1 MLNIT
6 FYEVTL
12 NRNILYIDNFLQF
25 DTTMNK
31 RILNAFKIIAGI
43 LGIVIAVIAYS
54 HYTKPKT
61 RTNKRQMSGERTTAK
76 PKKLETG
83 TNTSKVITDDK
94 NFRNEFN
101 TWQVRLSTVPSNTS
115 NGISVNEGNYV
126 FSDINYSKG
135 KTLEHRKIIS
145 KDGNIIGTDTI
156 SRVAFKRKISKVLPE
171 KKYQNYVVFLE
182 PNKQGEHNLILRDVK
197 HSQKRNGKI
206 VTYKDIIIKDSQ
218 SDGNFEIRLSGN
230 HNSKVHWVQYSEIYE
245 LSDKIL
251 LISNRDGTIL
261 INLENESGRYL
272 DVNEIE
278 SIFPSDS
285 ANIFFVIDKIK
296 NKGEKLFSIDI
307 NQPSD
312 AVKTKYNKFY
322 SQNYKDYLKVI
333 RGNNTI
339 NVLFKTQ
346 GGARQITGEEK
357 LILEIYRINGE
368 HLGTKKFENID
379 TNWFNSDLIYD
390 KENNRILTLV
400 KHNVNNEIFYK
411 IYSFDSDANKNYKFF
426 K

>member
-1 MLNIT
+1 MKKGI
-6 FYEVTL
+6 F
-12 NRNILYIDNFLQF
+12 
-25 DTTMNK
+25 K
-31 RILNAFKIIAGI
+31 AFKFFVAIVVV
-43 LGIVIAVIAYS
+43 VIAVKAYS
-54 HYTKPKT
+54 HYTKPKA
-61 RTNKRQMSGERTTAK
+61 RTNTRQMSDERTTK
-76 PKKLETG
+76 IKNLETDK
-83 TNTSKVITDDK
+83 NTSKTITNDE
-94 NFRNEFN
+94 NLSSEFN
-101 TWQVRLSTVPSNTS
+101 SWQVRLSTVPSNTS
-115 NGISVNEGNYV
+115 NGISVNKGNYI
-126 FSDINYSKG
+126 FSDINYSNG
-135 KTLEHRKIIS
+135 KTSAHRQIIS
-145 KDGNIIGTDTI
+145 KDGNIIGRDTI
-156 SRVAFKRKISKVLPE
+156 SQVVAKRKKSKILPE
-171 KKYQNYVVFLE
+171 KKHQNYIIFLE
-182 PNKQGEHNLILRDVK
+182 PNKQGQHDLILRDVK
-197 HSQKRNGKI
+197 LSKRRNDKI
-206 VTYKDIIIKDSQ
+206 ISYKDVIVKDIQ

-245 LSDKIL
+245 LSDTIL

-261 INLENESGRYL
+261 INLENESGQYI
-272 DVNEIE
+272 DANEIE
-278 SIFPSDS
+278 SIFSSDS

-312 AVKTKYNKFY
+312 VVKIKYNKFY

-346 GGARQITGEEK
+346 GGVRQITGEEK
-357 LILEIYRINGE
+357 LILEIYKINGE

-400 KHNVNNEIFYK
+400 RHNVNNEIFYK
-411 IYSFDSDANKNYKFF
+411 IYSFDSDANKNYNFF

>member
-1 MLNIT
+1 MKKGI
-6 FYEVTL
+6 
-12 NRNILYIDNFLQF
+12 
-25 DTTMNK
+25 
-31 RILNAFKIIAGI
+31 FKALKFFVAIVVV
-43 LGIVIAVIAYS
+43 VIAVKAYS
-54 HYTKPKT
+54 HYTKPKA
-61 RTNKRQMSGERTTAK
+61 RTNTRQMSDEHTTK
-76 PKKLETG
+76 IKNLETDK
-83 TNTSKVITDDK
+83 NTSKTITNDE
-94 NFRNEFN
+94 NLSNELN
-101 TWQVRLSTVPSNTS
+101 SWQVRLSTVPSNTS
-115 NGISVNEGNYV
+115 NGISVNKGSYI
-126 FSDINYSKG
+126 FSDINYSNG
-135 KTLEHRKIIS
+135 KTSAHRQIIS
-145 KDGNIIGTDTI
+145 KDGNIIGRDTI
-156 SRVAFKRKISKVLPE
+156 SQVVVNRKKSKILPE
-171 KKYQNYVVFLE
+171 KKHQNYIIFLE
-182 PNKQGEHNLILRDVK
+182 PNKQGQHDLILRDVK
-197 HSQKRNGKI
+197 HSKRRNGKI
-206 VTYKDIIIKDSQ
+206 ISYKDVIVKDTQ

-245 LSDKIL
+245 LSDTIL

-261 INLENESGRYL
+261 INLENESGQYI
-272 DVNEIE
+272 DANEIE

-312 AVKTKYNKFY
+312 VVKIKYNKFY

-346 GGARQITGEEK
+346 GGVRQITGKEK
-357 LILEIYRINGE
+357 LILEIYKINGE

-390 KENNRILTLV
+390 KENNKILTLV
-400 KHNVNNEIFYK
+400 RHNVNNEIFYK
-411 IYSFDSDANKNYKFF
+411 IYSFDSDANKNYNFF